1 MDDNKRPYNKL
12 SYVPFFKI
20 KINDEFWANNQ
31 KINREVS
38 IPLQLEKFEEDHHI
52 DNFRVAAGVKKGTH
66 LGEFYFDSDLYKW
79 LEAAFYVLHMHKDNN
94 LEKKVN
100 EIVDLIVKAQLKDG
114 YVNTFYS
121 PRFIEKRFT
130 NFPFMHELYCA
141 GHLIQAAIAQY
152 KANGSKELLKVA
164 EKFANFIAKVFR
176 NKKNKEVPGH
186 EEIEMALIELFRITK
201 KRTYL
206 LLSRELINNRGHIS
220 GLTAYVIRKYLNFN
234 QTLKVAKKVNDVFK
248 KKKPN
253 LNYSKRGEEYEVT
266 DFYSDLTLN
275 EKIKFILSILNGK
288 CFQLN
293 IPVREIVDPEGHA
306 VRAMYLF
313 CGMADLYS
321 EIGDQSLLNV
331 LQRIWLKIVKGK
343 MYISGGIG
351 SIKGIEGFQ
360 KDFKLRNEKS
370 YSETCAAIGFLMWSW
385 RLLQITGHCKYAD
398 LIERLLYNAMLAG
411 YSIDGRKYFYS
422 NPLISHGQEERKEW
436 FLCACCPPNVA
447 RTIASLGNYIY
458 SMSEEGIW
466 IHQYIG
472 NESQVTLHNNIIKID
487 LKSNFPWNGM
497 VKIKLGLEKN
507 RNFSIFLRVPQWC
520 NNTTLTINGKKYY
533 GPLTPGKY
541 VEIIRNWINKDLIEV
556 NFEIVPRLLESDP
569 RIKSNRG
576 KGVLSY
582 GSLIYCLEQKD
593 NKNFDIFNMKIPKD
607 QDFEVSHEPNL
618 LGGITIIKGNISEG
632 EKFIAIPYYAWNNRG
647 QAKMQVWNNKDNFEY
662 KN

>member
-12 SYVPFFKI
+12 TYVPFFKI
-20 KINDEFWANNQ
+20 NISDDFWATRQ

-38 IPLQLEKFEEDHHI
+38 IPLQLEKLEQDHHI
-52 DNFRVAAGVKKGTH
+52 DNFRVAAGVKKDTH
-66 LGEFYFDSDLYKW
+66 QGEFYFDSDLYKW
-79 LEAAFYVLHMHKDNN
+79 LEAAFYVLHMHENTN
-94 LEKKVN
+94 LENKVN
-100 EIVDLIVKAQLKDG
+100 EIVNLIVKAQLKDG

-152 KANGSKELLKVA
+152 EATGSKELLKVA
-164 EKFANFIAKVFR
+164 KKFASFIAKVFR
-176 NKKNKEVPGH
+176 NKKDNEVPGH

-201 KRTYL
+201 KRDYL
-206 LLSRELINNRGHIS
+206 LLSRDFINNRGQIS
-220 GLTAYVIRKYLNFN
+220 GLKAYIIRKYLNFN
-234 QTLKVAKKVNDVFK
+234 HILKAAKNFNEIFK
-248 KKKPN
+248 KENPN
-253 LNYSKRGEEYEVT
+253 LEYSKRGEKDEVA

-275 EKIKFILSILNGK
+275 ERIRFIFSILKGK
-288 CFQLN
+288 CFQLDM
-293 IPVREIVDPEGHA
+293 PVREITDPEGHA

-321 EIGDQSLLNV
+321 ETGDQLLLNV
-331 LQRIWLKIVKGK
+331 LKRIWLKIVKGK

-351 SIKGIEGFQ
+351 SIKGIEGFE
-360 KDFKLRNEKS
+360 KDFMLRNEKS
-370 YSETCAAIGFLMWSW
+370 YSETCAAIGFLMWNW

-398 LIERLLYNAMLAG
+398 LIERLLYNALLVG

-447 RTIASLGNYIY
+447 RTIASLGDYIY
-458 SMSEEGIW
+458 SMSERGIW

-472 NESQVTLHNNIIKID
+472 NETEVSLLNNTIKIE
-487 LKSNFPWNGM
+487 LKSNFPWSGM
-497 VKIKLGLEKN
+497 VKIKLGLDKN
-507 RNFSIFLRVPQWC
+507 RNFSIFLRIPQWC
-520 NNTTLTINGKKYY
+520 INTKLMVNGKKYY

-541 VEIIRNWINKDLIEV
+541 VEIIRNWIDNDLIEI
-556 NFEIVPRLLESDP
+556 NFEMVPRLLESDP
-569 RIKSNRG
+569 RIKRNRE

-582 GSLIYCLEQKD
+582 GPLIYCLEQKD
-593 NKNFDIFNMKIPKD
+593 NKNLDIFNIKIPRD
-607 QDFEVSHEPNL
+607 QDFEIIHEPYL
-618 LGGITIIKGNISEG
+618 LDGITVIKGNIFER

-647 QAKMQVWNNKDNFEY
+647 PTKMQVWNKII
-662 KN
+662 

>member
-1 MDDNKRPYNKL
+1 MDDSKRPYNKL
-12 SYVPFFKI
+12 TYVPFFKI
-20 KINDEFWANNQ
+20 NIIDDFWAIRQ

-38 IPLQLEKFEEDHHI
+38 IPLQLERLEEDHHI

-79 LEAAFYVLHMHKDNN
+79 LEAAFYVLYMHKDNN

-100 EIVDLIVKAQLKDG
+100 DIVELIVKAQLKDG

-152 KANGSKELLKVA
+152 KSKGSKKLLKVA
-164 EKFANFIAKVFR
+164 VEFASFIAKVFR
-176 NKKNKEVPGH
+176 NKKDKEVPGH

-201 KRTYL
+201 DRNYL
-206 LLSRELINNRGHIS
+206 FLSRDLINNRGHIS
-220 GLTAYVIRKYLNFN
+220 GLTAYIIRKYLKFN
-234 QTLKVAKKVNDVFK
+234 QILTAAKSFNDIFK
-248 KKKPN
+248 KKHPY
-253 LNYSKRGEEYEVT
+253 LDYSKRGEEDEVA
-266 DFYSDLTLN
+266 DFFSDLTLN
-275 EKIKFILSILNGK
+275 ERIKFIFSILNGK

-293 IPVREIVDPEGHA
+293 IPVKEIIDPEGHA

-321 EIGDQSLLNV
+321 ETGDQSLLNV
-331 LQRIWLKIVKGK
+331 LKRIWLKIVKGK
-343 MYISGGIG
+343 MYISGGTG
-351 SIKGIEGFQ
+351 SIKGIEGFE
-360 KDFKLRNEKS
+360 KDFKLRNERS

-398 LIERLLYNAMLAG
+398 LIERLLYNAMLVG
-411 YSIDGRKYFYS
+411 YSIDGRKYFYC
-422 NPLISHGQEERKEW
+422 NPLFSHGQEERKEW
-436 FLCACCPPNVA
+436 FLCACCPPNIA
-447 RTIASLGNYIY
+447 RTMASLGNYIY
-458 SMSEEGIW
+458 SKSEKGIW

-472 NESQVTLHNNIIKID
+472 NESQVTLHNNTIKIE

-497 VKIKLGLEKN
+497 VKIKLGLDKN

-520 NNTTLTINGKKYY
+520 INTALTVNGKKYY

-541 VEIIRNWINKDLIEV
+541 VEIIRNWIDKDLIEL
-556 NFEIVPRLLESDP
+556 NFEMVPRLLESDP

-582 GSLIYCLEQKD
+582 GPLIYCLEQKD
-593 NKNFDIFNMKIPKD
+593 NKNFDILNMKIPKD
-607 QDFEVSHEPNL
+607 QDFEISHEPNL
-618 LGGITIIKGNISEG
+618 LDGITIIKGHISDE

-647 QAKMQVWNNKDNFEY
+647 PTKMQVWNKII
-662 KN
+662 

>member
-1 MDDNKRPYNKL
+1 MDDTKRPYNKL
-12 SYVPFFKI
+12 TYVPFFKI
-20 KINDEFWANNQ
+20 NIIDDFWATRQ

-38 IPLQLEKFEEDHHI
+38 ISLQLEKLEEDHHI
-52 DNFRVAAGVKKGTH
+52 GNFRVAAGVKKGTH

-121 PRFIEKRFT
+121 PRFIEKKFT

-152 KANGSKELLKVA
+152 KANGSKVLLKVA
-164 EKFANFIAKVFR
+164 EKFASLITKIFR
-176 NKKNKEVPGH
+176 NKKDKEVPGH

-201 KRTYL
+201 NREYL
-206 LLSRELINNRGHIS
+206 FLSRDLINNRGHIS
-220 GLTAYVIRKYLNFN
+220 GLTAYIIRKYLNFN
-234 QTLKVAKKVNDVFK
+234 HILKAAKIFNEIFK
-248 KKKPN
+248 KENPYLDYN
-253 LNYSKRGEEYEVT
+253 KRGEEDEVAE
-266 DFYSDLTLN
+266 FYSDLTLN
-275 EKIKFILSILNGK
+275 ERIKFIFSVLKGK

-293 IPVREIVDPEGHA
+293 IPVKEIIDPEGHA

-321 EIGDQSLLNV
+321 ETGDQLLLNV
-331 LQRIWLKIVKGK
+331 MKLIWLKIAKGK

-351 SIKGIEGFQ
+351 SIKGIEGFE
-360 KDFKLRNEKS
+360 KDFKLKNEKS

-398 LIERLLYNAMLAG
+398 LIERLLYNGMLVG

-422 NPLISHGQEERKEW
+422 NPLISYGQEERKEW

-458 SMSEEGIW
+458 SKSEKGIW

-472 NESQVTLHNNIIKID
+472 NESEITFNKSTIKIE
-487 LKSNFPWNGM
+487 LKSNFPWNGG
-497 VKIKLGLEKN
+497 VKIKLGLDKN
-507 RNFSIFLRVPQWC
+507 RTFSIFLRVPQWC
-520 NNTTLTINGKKYY
+520 INTMLTVNGKKYY
-533 GPLTPGKY
+533 NSLTPGKY
-541 VEIIRNWINKDLIEV
+541 VEIIRNWINNDEIDL
-556 NFEIVPRLLESDP
+556 NFEMVPRLLESDP
-569 RIKSNRG
+569 RIKTNRER
-576 KGVLSY
+576 GVLSY

-593 NKNFDIFNMKIPKD
+593 NENFDIFNIKIPKN
-607 QDFEVSHEPNL
+607 QDFEISHEPNL
-618 LGGITIIKGNISEG
+618 LDGIIIIKGNISEG
-632 EKFIAIPYYAWNNRG
+632 KKFIAIPYYAWNNRG
-647 QAKMQVWNNKDNFEY
+647 PTKMQVWNKII
-662 KN
+662 

>member
-1 MDDNKRPYNKL
+1 MDDSKRPYNKL
-12 SYVPFFKI
+12 TYIPFFKI
-20 KINDEFWANNQ
+20 NITDDFWATRQ
-31 KINREVS
+31 KINSEVS
-38 IPLQLEKFEEDHHI
+38 IPLQLEKLEEDHHI
-52 DNFRVAAGVKKGTH
+52 DNFRVAARVKKGIH
-66 LGEFYFDSDLYKW
+66 QGEFYFDSDLYKW
-79 LEAAFYVLHMHKDNN
+79 LEAAFYVLHMHENTN
-94 LEKKVN
+94 LENKVN
-100 EIVDLIVKAQLKDG
+100 EIVDLIVKTQLKDG

-121 PRFIEKRFT
+121 TRFIERKFT

-152 KANGSKELLKVA
+152 RANGSQALLKVA
-164 EKFANFIAKVFR
+164 EKFASFIVKVFQ
-176 NKKNKEVPGH
+176 NKKDKEVPGH

-201 KRTYL
+201 NRKYL
-206 LLSRELINNRGHIS
+206 FLSRDLINNRGHIS
-220 GLTAYVIRKYLNFN
+220 GLKAYIIRKYFNFN
-234 QTLKVAKKVNDVFK
+234 QILRAAKSFNEIFK
-248 KKKPN
+248 KQNPN
-253 LNYSKRGEEYEVT
+253 LDYNKRGEEDEVA

-275 EKIKFILSILNGK
+275 EKIKFIFSVLKGK

-293 IPVREIVDPEGHA
+293 IPVKEIIDPEGHA

-321 EIGDQSLLNV
+321 ETGDHLLLNV
-331 LQRIWLKIVKGK
+331 LKRIWLKIVKGK

-351 SIKGIEGFQ
+351 SIKGIEGFE

-385 RLLQITGHCKYAD
+385 RLLQVTGHCKYAD
-398 LIERLLYNAMLAG
+398 LIERILYNAMLVG

-422 NPLISHGQEERKEW
+422 NPLISNGQEERKEW

-458 SMSEEGIW
+458 SISEKGIW

-472 NESQVTLHNNIIKID
+472 NETQVALHNNKIKME
-487 LKSNFPWNGM
+487 LKSNFPWNGV
-497 VKIKLGLEKN
+497 VKIKLRLDKSL
-507 RNFSIFLRVPQWC
+507 NFSIFLRIPRWC
-520 NNTTLTINGKKYY
+520 INTTLTVNGEKYY
-533 GPLTPGKY
+533 GSLTPGKY
-541 VEIIRNWINKDLIEV
+541 VEIIRNWIDKDLIEL

-582 GSLIYCLEQKD
+582 GPLIYCLEQKD
-593 NKNFDIFNMKIPKD
+593 NKNFDILNMKIPKN
-607 QDFEVSHEPNL
+607 QDFEIIHEPNL
-618 LGGITIIKGNISEG
+618 LDGITIIRGNISEG

-647 QAKMQVWNNKDNFEY
+647 PTKMQVWNKII
-662 KN
+662 

>member
-351 SIKGIEGFQ
+351 SIKGIEGFE

-370 YSETCAAIGFLMWSW
+370 YSETCAAIGFLIWSW

-422 NPLISHGQEERKEW
+422 NPLVSYGQEERKEW

>member
-1 MDDNKRPYNKL
+1 MDDTKRPYNKL
-12 SYVPFFKI
+12 TYVPFFKI
-20 KINDEFWANNQ
+20 NIIDDFWATRQ

-38 IPLQLEKFEEDHHI
+38 ISLQLEKLEEDHHI

-121 PRFIEKRFT
+121 PRFIEKKFT

-152 KANGSKELLKVA
+152 KANGSKVLLKVA
-164 EKFANFIAKVFR
+164 EKFASLITKIFR
-176 NKKNKEVPGH
+176 NKKDKEVPGH

-201 KRTYL
+201 NREYL
-206 LLSRELINNRGHIS
+206 FLSRDLINNRGHIS
-220 GLTAYVIRKYLNFN
+220 GLTAYIIRKYLNFN
-234 QTLKVAKKVNDVFK
+234 HILKAAKIFNEIFK
-248 KKKPN
+248 KENPYLDYN
-253 LNYSKRGEEYEVT
+253 KRGEEDEVAE
-266 DFYSDLTLN
+266 FYSDLTLN
-275 EKIKFILSILNGK
+275 ERIKFIFSVLKGK

-293 IPVREIVDPEGHA
+293 IPVKEIIDPEGHA

-321 EIGDQSLLNV
+321 ETGDQLLLNV
-331 LQRIWLKIVKGK
+331 MKLIWLKIAKGK

-351 SIKGIEGFQ
+351 SIKGIEGFE
-360 KDFKLRNEKS
+360 KDFKLKNEKS

-398 LIERLLYNAMLAG
+398 LIERLLYNGMLVG

-422 NPLISHGQEERKEW
+422 NPLISYGQEERKEW

-458 SMSEEGIW
+458 SKSEKGIW

-472 NESQVTLHNNIIKID
+472 NESEITFNKSTIKIE
-487 LKSNFPWNGM
+487 LKSNFPWNGG
-497 VKIKLGLEKN
+497 VKIKLGLDKN
-507 RNFSIFLRVPQWC
+507 RTFSIFLRVPQWC
-520 NNTTLTINGKKYY
+520 INTMLTVNGKKYY
-533 GPLTPGKY
+533 NSLTPGKY
-541 VEIIRNWINKDLIEV
+541 VEIIRNWINNDEIDL
-556 NFEIVPRLLESDP
+556 NFEMVPRLLESDP
-569 RIKSNRG
+569 RIKTNRER
-576 KGVLSY
+576 GVLSY

-593 NKNFDIFNMKIPKD
+593 NENFDIFNIKIPKN
-607 QDFEVSHEPNL
+607 QDFEISHEPNL
-618 LGGITIIKGNISEG
+618 LDGIIIIKGNISEG
-632 EKFIAIPYYAWNNRG
+632 KKFIAIPYYAWNNRG
-647 QAKMQVWNNKDNFEY
+647 PTKMQVWNKII
-662 KN
+662 

>member
-20 KINDEFWANNQ
+20 KITDKFWAARQ

-38 IPLQLEKFEEDHHI
+38 VPLQLEKLEEDHHI

-79 LEAAFYVLHMHKDNN
+79 LEAAFYILHMHEDIN
-94 LEKKVN
+94 LEKNVN

-121 PRFIEKRFT
+121 PRFREKRFT

-152 KANGSKELLKVA
+152 KAKGSKELLKVA
-164 EKFANFIAKVFR
+164 EKFASFIAKVFR
-176 NKKNKEVPGH
+176 NKKDKEVSGH

-201 KRTYL
+201 KRDYL
-206 LLSRELINNRGHIS
+206 LLSRDLINKRGQIS
-220 GLTAYVIRKYLNFN
+220 VLKAYIIRKYLNFN
-234 QTLKVAKKVNDVFK
+234 QILKAAKKFNAIFK
-248 KKKPN
+248 KKN
-253 LNYSKRGEEYEVT
+253 LNLDYSKRGEEDEVA

-275 EKIKFILSILNGK
+275 ERIKFIFSILTGK

-293 IPVREIVDPEGHA
+293 IPVKEIIDPEGHA

-321 EIGDQSLLNV
+321 ETGDQLLLNV
-331 LQRIWLKIVKGK
+331 LKRIWLKIVKGK

-351 SIKGIEGFQ
+351 SIKGIEGFE

-398 LIERLLYNAMLAG
+398 LIERLLYNAILVG

-447 RTIASLGNYIY
+447 RTIASLGDYIY
-458 SMSEEGIW
+458 SMSEKGIW

-472 NESQVTLHNNIIKID
+472 NESEVAFNNKTIKIEF
-487 LKSNFPWNGM
+487 KSNFPWNGR
-497 VKIKLGLEKN
+497 VKIKLGLDKN
-507 RNFSIFLRVPQWC
+507 RTFSIFLRVPKWSI
-520 NNTTLTINGKKYY
+520 NTKLMVNGKKYY
-533 GPLTPGKY
+533 NSLTPGKY
-541 VEIIRNWINKDLIEV
+541 LEIIRNWINNDEIDLD
-556 NFEIVPRLLESDP
+556 FEMVPQLLESDP
-569 RIKSNRG
+569 RIKNNRE

-582 GSLIYCLEQKD
+582 GPLIYCLEQED
-593 NKNFDIFNMKIPKD
+593 NKNFDIFNMKISKD
-607 QDFEVSHEPNL
+607 QDFEISHEPNL
-618 LGGITIIKGNISEG
+618 LDGITIIRGNISEG

-647 QAKMQVWNNKDNFEY
+647 PTKMQVWNKII
-662 KN
+662 